1 MVIICNDKIE
11 TEEETTYNA
20 FLGRVNLGTM
30 SHRKGTG
37 IWLVRNAEKTKWHT
51 CDLIEC
57 VRVVFFPQ
65 STEEIL
71 FVDSVGNSIEF
82 PTED

>member
-1 MVIICNDKIE
+1 MTIICKEIEE
-11 TEEETTYNA
+11 TEEEKTYNA
-20 FLGRVNLGTM
+20 FCNKRNLGTM

-37 IWLVRNAEKTKWHT
+37 IWLVRNADKTKWHT

-71 FVDSVGNSIEF
+71 FVDGAGNSIEF